1 MVDNTTAS
9 TVSGR
14 PTKENVMRRNEV
26 LSLLERFPE
35 LVDGDDDLL
44 HELIAEAGPE
54 LPEREDQPRSA
65 HSTAK
70 SDERDWTTSRPR

>member
-1 MVDNTTAS
+1 
-9 TVSGR
+9 
-14 PTKENVMRRNEV
+14 MRRNEV

-54 LPEREDQPRSA
+54 LPEREDLPTSA
-65 HSTAK
+65 LSTAK
-70 SDERDWTTSRPR
+70 SDDRDWTTSRPR